1 MATQREAFSVFVALQ
16 FVVVSVIL
24 LVLLPLNVVAP
35 LIPLCLVFAF
45 ALFKYR
51 S

>member
-16 FVVVSVIL
+16 FVVVSAVL
-24 LVLLPLNVVAP
+24 LVLLPLDVVAP
-35 LIPLCLVFAF
+35 IIPLFLVFSF
-45 ALFKYR
+45 GLYKYR